1 VCGAESGWVPVSAS
15 APSLL
20 IERIE
25 VEKGFIPPDRPP
37 LLPPPSIQQEVTR

>member
-1 VCGAESGWVPVSAS
+1 
-15 APSLL
+15 L

-37 LLPPPSIQQEVTR
+37 ILSPPSIKESTR